1 MAPTRRSL
9 LRAGGAAAALGLAGC
24 GAAGDHGAPSSPT
37 TTTATETDTETAAD
51 APSTPELD
59 REPLPAGAL
68 WLPPVRD
75 PPGFAPGRFFRQV
88 ATAPIAET
96 EGSMH
101 PSVYDTLSGE
111 LWDRP
116 ERLFGVSPDA
126 IDAKY
131 QVTGENL
138 RVFEGSFDPDAVG
151 EYLGRPFERVG
162 ERGELQLFARQL
174 RRGERLVAVSDR
186 YLLAG
191 GREDGAEA
199 LDARFG
205 VAEPLATID
214 AHVWTAAVEIADADI
229 ITVTDRYN
237 KGRRGLLAEVGA
249 RGIAWTFEGD
259 RVRLT
264 APFVFFQPEIADR
277 ATIREWA
284 DGFRGLE
291 TYEDRTITRD
301 GRVVTVEATTP
312 LELFDRGVSGRPGE

>member
-24 GAAGDHGAPSSPT
+24 GSTSDGDEAPSTDS
-37 TTTATETDTETAAD
+37 ATETTTETAAD
-51 APSTPELD
+51 ATSTPELD
-59 REPLPAGAL
+59 RESLPAGAL

-88 ATAPIAET
+88 ATAPVAAT
-96 EGSMH
+96 EGAMH
-101 PSVYDTLSGE
+101 PDVYDALSSE

-116 ERLFGVSPDA
+116 ERLFGVSPDS

-138 RVFEGSFDPDAVG
+138 RVFEGSFDPGAVG

-162 ERGELQLFARQL
+162 ERGDLQLFARQL

-191 GREDGAEA
+191 GREDGTEA
-199 LDARFG
+199 IDARFG
-205 VAEPLATID
+205 VADPLATID
-214 AHVWTAAVEIADADI
+214 PHVWTAAVEIADADI
-229 ITVTDRYN
+229 VTVTDRYN
-237 KGRRGLLAEVGA
+237 KARRGLLAEVGA

-264 APFVFFQPEIADR
+264 APFVFFQPEVADR
-277 ATIREWA
+277 ETIRTWA

-312 LELFDRGVSGRPGE
+312 IELYDRGVSGRPGE